1 MRIFLRSVFIA
12 VLLLVASA
20 LALGQSTPAPAP
32 DTAPAAPPQG
42 SKAPGIQKIQHPNMA
57 DESALQQTTFS
68 QAVADTMLRRLI
80 QGMQGHNLPQT
91 QSMFLESRFDSG
103 FEDRMVAAF
112 NYYDSFHLYYK
123 TIQLSGEGEQK
134 GTIVADFDLESRPL
148 QIDLVP
154 HRQHARLHLE
164 IERIPSEHGNVW
176 RIVAMDPERFFFE
189 Y

>member
-20 LALGQSTPAPAP
+20 LVLGQSTPAP
-32 DTAPAAPPQG
+32 DTAPATPAQG
-42 SKAPGIQKIQHPNMA
+42 TKAPSIQKIPRPNMA
-57 DESALQQTTFS
+57 DESALQQSTFS
-68 QAVADTMLRRLI
+68 PAVADAMLRRLI

-123 TIQLSGEGEQK
+123 TIQLTGEGEQK
-134 GTIVADFDLESRPL
+134 GTIVADFDLESRP
-148 QIDLVP
+148 QQTDLVP

-164 IERIPSEHGNVW
+164 VERIPSEHGNLW